1 LVDSKGGSAAGGS
14 MIYFLGLLLV
24 IAGFGL
30 GWTTYPIVLNY
41 ILDMDCH
48 CGSGNCYSECCALE
62 LEED

>member
-1 LVDSKGGSAAGGS
+1 

-30 GWTTYPIVLNY
+30 GWSAYPIVYNY
-41 ILDMDCH
+41 VLGMECP
-48 CGSGNCYSECCALE
+48 CGSERVYSECCALE